1 MGLRRTLRKLL
12 GYKEPEKYLNLSYA
26 QEGED
31 MILDRIFEHKKSG
44 FFVDVGALHP
54 VRFSNTYKFYKMGWR
69 GINIDALPG
78 SMTLFDQ
85 VRPLDINLEIPVSD
99 RSEVMH
105 FYVFNEPALNTFSKE
120 MAEERNAKPEY
131 TIERVIDL
139 RTQGLS
145 EILSKYL
152 PEGEAID
159 FLTIDAEG
167 FDFQILKSND
177 WNKFVPSVVLVET
190 DISYADLLSSDINA
204 LMSKYGYEIYAKTV
218 KTCFFKHKSLTL
230 QG

>member
-12 GYKEPEKYLNLSYA
+12 GYKEPEQYLNASYA

-31 MILDRIFEHKKSG
+31 MIIDRIFEHKKSG

-78 SMTLFDQ
+78 SMAAFDQ
-85 VRPLDINLEIPVSD
+85 LRPLDINLEIPVSD
-99 RSEVMH
+99 KSETLQ

-120 MAEERNAKPEY
+120 MADERNAKPEY
-131 TIERVIDL
+131 NIEKVIDL
-139 RTQGLS
+139 KTQGLS
-145 EILSKYL
+145 DILNKHL
-152 PEGEAID
+152 PEGTAID

-167 FDFQILKSND
+167 FDFQILQSND
-177 WNKFVPSVVLVET
+177 WNKFRPSIVLLET
-190 DISYADLLSSDINA
+190 DISYAELLKSDINSLLA
-204 LMSKYGYEIYAKTV
+204 NYGYELYAKTV
-218 KTCFFKHKSLTL
+218 KTCFFKHKSLRVPL
-230 QG
+230 